1 MSQATPSW
9 DQGHM
14 AALENVWGEY
24 RTWAATARQQR
35 AEIASW
41 RFRVLLLTILGAG
54 LGTLSQYLP
63 TFSSVDTSAWLSP
76 AGITG
81 ILSAMVIAFAT
92 YFSREILSPDR
103 ERRWIRAR
111 SVAEALKAEAYLFR
125 TAVPPYD
132 RAAAAVQLLERAKEI
147 FTTAK
152 DVEVVSLT
160 PEQRREQL
168 PQGSLTV
175 PGYIAERVDEQIN
188 NFYRP
193 RASEY
198 QARITR
204 LRTVILM
211 LGVIAAILGAIGAS
225 GWTAAWV
232 AVITTMIATLT
243 AYIAAERYQYLIVSY
258 QATARQLEM
267 LKTSWLAQG
276 QPEAD
281 VAKRHEFLRDC
292 EAAISIENQ
301 SWMARW
307 SEETPSLIQPK
318 KDVDENPAG

>member
-132 RAAAAVQLLERAKEI
+132 VAAAAVADHEAAQLVAAERDDWTECFDTLRGRLQEWRARAE
-147 FTTAK
+147 TA
-152 DVEVVSLT
+152 EALVVSLLS
-160 PEQRREQL
+160 QMC
-168 PQGSLTV
+168 GV
-175 PGYIAERVDEQIN
+175 VD
-188 NFYRP
+188 
-193 RASEY
+193 
-198 QARITR
+198 
-204 LRTVILM
+204 
-211 LGVIAAILGAIGAS
+211 
-225 GWTAAWV
+225 
-232 AVITTMIATLT
+232 
-243 AYIAAERYQYLIVSY
+243 
-258 QATARQLEM
+258 
-267 LKTSWLAQG
+267 
-276 QPEAD
+276 
-281 VAKRHEFLRDC
+281 HC
-292 EAAISIENQ
+292 
-301 SWMARW
+301 
-307 SEETPSLIQPK
+307 
-318 KDVDENPAG
+318 